1 MPPRIIKDLQELETL
16 VGQEVATSDWIE
28 ITQERV
34 NQFAEATGDFQWIH
48 LDPDRCAKESP
59 FKVPIAHGYLTMSLI
74 PMLGDLAHQ
83 FEQEFKLVV
92 NYGLDKLRFPAPVPV
107 GSRIRVKESVKSMTN
122 LKGNFKVVWDLAIE
136 IEGGEKPACVAETI
150 VLYYP

>member
-59 FKVPIAHGYLTMSLI
+59 
-74 PMLGDLAHQ
+74 
-83 FEQEFKLVV
+83 
-92 NYGLDKLRFPAPVPV
+92 
-107 GSRIRVKESVKSMTN
+107 
-122 LKGNFKVVWDLAIE
+122 
-136 IEGGEKPACVAETI
+136 
-150 VLYYP
+150 